1 MHRAIIRIF
10 GLLGLL
16 VWVPSLWAQ
25 TYIEPPPSMLP
36 EEGTA
41 IQWLMVAI
49 FLVACLVVAFK
60 PAKRANLR

>member
-1 MHRAIIRIF
+1 MHRVIIRIF
-10 GLLGLL
+10 APLGLL
-16 VWVPSLWAQ
+16 VWAPSLWAQ
-25 TYIEPPPSMLP
+25 TYTEPVPPMLP

>member
-1 MHRAIIRIF
+1 MHRLRIRML
-10 GLLGLL
+10 GPLGLL
-16 VWVPSLWAQ
+16 AWAPSLWAQ
-25 TYIEPPPSMLP
+25 TYTEPPPSMLP